1 MFYFRLKHVIH
12 VWKAYESTVNS
23 SYLEIILVYPT
34 RRHGKSD
41 STFENIW
48 DLVVS
53 DLCQLRIFR
62 DLILRFQQ
70 KSKARPVSERNR
82 VQKNNF
88 VIYLLSYFDISGSD
102 GNNLE
107 FWNSNRRTNTT
118 GRDMLKFVNLLLFLS
133 LHELKIHEVKDS
145 MSSLE
150 AHILMER
157 KW

>member
-1 MFYFRLKHVIH
+1 MANRTQLSKTS
-12 VWKAYESTVNS
+12 ETL
-23 SYLEIILVYPT
+23 SYQIFVGSEY
-34 RRHGKSD
+34 
-41 STFENIW
+41 
-48 DLVVS
+48 
-53 DLCQLRIFR
+53 LR
-62 DLILRFQQ
+62 DWILRFQQ

-88 VIYLLSYFDISGSD
+88 VIFLLSCFEISGSD

-107 FWNSNRRTNTT
+107 FWNSNKRTNTT

-157 KW
+157 K